1 MERILKRC
9 LAYLREGAYDDVCG
23 AKGILVDECVSV
35 WTIPSVLRY
44 FYLLWE
50 VCALTRSVLL
60 GNGVN
65 NLDQSRVTY
74 KKYRH

>member
-1 MERILKRC
+1 M
-9 LAYLREGAYDDVCG
+9 
-23 AKGILVDECVSV
+23 
-35 WTIPSVLRY
+35 Y

-50 VCALTRSVLL
+50 VSAFTRIVLL

-74 KKYRH
+74 KKYLHQLSVTNGVRGF

>member
-1 MERILKRC
+1 MMYVGLGVFLLDK
-9 LAYLREGAYDDVCG
+9 
-23 AKGILVDECVSV
+23 CVSV

-50 VCALTRSVLL
+50 VCAFTSSVLL

-65 NLDQSRVTY
+65 NLDQLRVTY
-74 KKYRH
+74 KKYRHQLSVTNGVRDFCWS